1 MLVTDIS
8 TEECKCLET
17 KNFDQEFLS
26 TVNTKVKNFDGKV
39 YICKTCHLQVSK
51 SQEPCQ
57 ALTNNLYLNE
67 ITEAIKFLNKLE
79 ISLLC
84 KMLLFQKAVIMA
96 KGQSLKLVSTV
107 VNIPVDANETFDKL
121 LNCYD
126 IALMKLKKK
135 LIYKGRVFFEQVNLE
150 NVCGVKALL
159 KQSNHFYSDIKI
171 EIDSTPS
178 SFCYFNESN
187 EIVDNTHEYK
197 KVVDF
202 SVEVE
207 DRDHNENENRNP
219 LYEHSYIENE
229 TLIVKNDIFLEFASG
244 EDYIV

>member
-1 MLVTDIS
+1 M
-8 TEECKCLET
+8 
-17 KNFDQEFLS
+17 KNFY
-26 TVNTKVKNFDGKV
+26 GKV
-39 YICKTCHLQVSK
+39 YTCKTCHLQVSK

-67 ITEAIKFLNKLE
+67 ITEAIKVLNKLE
-79 ISLLC
+79 MSLLC

-219 LYEHSYIENE
+219 LHEHSYIENE